1 MDNFYRRH
9 QVGSVL
15 QHVTNGQSKILTTI
29 KFLCINKDDKP
40 YAKKII
46 KYCSKAHQ
54 GTWFLLMVTL
64 HGITQEN
71 VGILYLRTT
80 ENIQ

>member
-1 MDNFYRRH
+1 MDNFYGRH

-29 KFLCINKDDKP
+29 KLLCINKDDKT
-40 YAKKII
+40 YTKMIV

-54 GTWFLLMVTL
+54 GTWFLLMVKL

-71 VGILYLRTT
+71 EGILYLRTT
-80 ENIQ
+80 SNIQ